1 MLLAIALMAQHATG
15 ELNYSEVRSL
25 ASEHK
30 RLLSAEEGTQ
40 IQRAFTEAMSSALP
54 QCVATVRPTCQLTS
68 LWCCPWIA
76 RPKSSEPGQ
85 RMMMRSQNALSGN

>member
-40 IQRAFTEAMSSALP
+40 IQRAFTEAMRSALP
-54 QCVATVRPTCQLTS
+54 QCVATVRPTSSVDVSVVLS
-68 LWCCPWIA
+68 LD
-76 RPKSSEPGQ
+76 SEAKVIGTWE